1 MIDAGADVLLGHG
14 PHVTRAVEVYKNRF
28 ITYSMGNFCTYSN
41 VSVAGLCGIAPL
53 FQIYTNNKGEF
64 QKAQIIPTR
73 QQKFQP
79 PRYDEKK
86 RAITIIQNLTKKDF
100 PEMKDVIR
108 ITNDINTAELKMKL
122 IEPKVKN
129 ENNNAGWQMWNTL

>member
-1 MIDAGADVLLGHG
+1 MLL
-14 PHVTRAVEVYKNRF
+14 
-28 ITYSMGNFCTYSN
+28 
-41 VSVAGLCGIAPL
+41 GIAPL

-108 ITNDINTAELKMKL
+108 ITNDGWIERLDINTAELKMKL